1 MIHPDRD
8 ITHIMRRNPDGAQ
21 ENGRRPKV
29 AGRSGRHDG
38 SLSRRLNT
46 PWASTVRLGSSQVV
60 VAFGHAWIG
69 GKRRL
74 VRLHRLR
81 LAIHVIEQ
89 HAQVV
94 EQHWVAAAGFH
105 RLAIDLLGLRVAA
118 GFVQKPSQVY
128 IGIEKRRIGGDGLL
142 VRPN

>member
-1 MIHPDRD
+1 MLTGPPGRVERVLLRSGPDQCAIPRHVPDR
-8 ITHIMRRNPDGAQ
+8 
-21 ENGRRPKV
+21 V
-29 AGRSGRHDG
+29 
-38 SLSRRLNT
+38 LRLLEFF
-46 PWASTVRLGSSQVV
+46 VQQRQVV